1 MFSSLRY
8 FWSEAFKSLFRNQ
21 FMAIASVLTVTVSMF
36 ILGGFLCVVLNINH
50 MASYLEN
57 QVEMTVYLK
66 EGLRTEQVMDVGAH
80 LKKLPG
86 IKEISFTNKD
96 QAMADFKE
104 RMGNQSALLDSIN
117 GNPLPASYQVSFY
130 SPDEL
135 KAAVDIAKTYSSVD
149 AVQYGQ
155 DILSLI
161 HI

>member
-80 LKKLPG
+80 LKKGPAFPISPMHILPVC
-86 IKEISFTNKD
+86 
-96 QAMADFKE
+96 
-104 RMGNQSALLDSIN
+104 QSGTESI
-117 GNPLPASYQVSFY
+117 AQVR
-130 SPDEL
+130 
-135 KAAVDIAKTYSSVD
+135 AIIVR
-149 AVQYGQ
+149 
-155 DILSLI
+155 
-161 HI
+161 